1 MRRLLVVVVPVVLAL
16 ASCSTSSDPTTSDPT
31 ATYTGGA
38 CTYDGPSEFD
48 VNSEVIFTFIDETES
63 EDDVGFERWL
73 VQEGTTTE
81 MIYDDGIN
89 NVGARHIPWLS
100 KTQVSASESQVT
112 ARFAQPGL
120 YALTCWDKSGGEHD
134 GWGLQYSTLVTANE

>member
-1 MRRLLVVVVPVVLAL
+1 MRRLLVVVFPVVLAL
-16 ASCSTSSDPTTSDPT
+16 ASCSTSSDPT

-63 EDDVGFERWL
+63 EDDVGFVLWL

-89 NVGARHIPWLS
+89 NVGAKPIPWLS
-100 KTQVSASESQVT
+100 ETQVSASESQVT

-120 YALTCWDKSGGEHD
+120 YALNCWDKAGGEHD
-134 GWGLQYSTLVTANE
+134 GWGLSYSTLVTANE